1 MERSSSMTAVAS
13 SSHDRRWYSAALKQV
28 AEARW
33 KKERLTI
40 ISGAPGAGKTTLC
53 HQLADRNGTRTLV
66 VLLTTPP
73 ATINELLRAI
83 AAEIGVLS
91 KNTGAST
98 DISDDALRHA
108 VRDFLTTLSSIGAD
122 CLTIVDD
129 AHRLPENA
137 IEELRALV
145 GSGDAQVPL
154 QIVLV
159 GQFDAAI
166 DQPEP
171 LALPAPRVDISRSAR
186 PVPLSTAGYESTAV
200 ADEARASQRFARWRS
215 IGLVAT
221 AAVLAVA
228 MVWYGA
234 AHRRQAVP
242 PVDASQLHTVKPHA
256 DEAKL
261 AAIVAEMADAGE
273 PSAPRA
279 KSPTSAVV
287 LERADWADEVAR
299 RAAVLAKRPDVEGLL
314 TLRSDVAALHV
325 SSSTQSRLVESVL
338 RHLDDSLKEARRRQ
352 LEIDHRQAA
361 TPSTSR

>member
-1 MERSSSMTAVAS
+1 MTAVAS

-73 ATINELLRAI
+73 VTVNELLRAI
-83 AAEIGVLS
+83 AGEIGVLS
-91 KNTGAST
+91 KNANAST
-98 DISDDALRHA
+98 DITDDALRHA
-108 VRDFLTTLSSIGAD
+108 VRDFLTSLSSIGAE

-129 AHRLPENA
+129 AHRLPAEAND
-137 IEELRALV
+137 ELRALV

-159 GQFDAAI
+159 GQFDAAV
-166 DQPEP
+166 DQPEL
-171 LALPAPRVDISRSAR
+171 LALPAPRVEIFRAAR
-186 PVPLSTAGYESTAV
+186 PVPLSTAGSESV
-200 ADEARASQRFARWRS
+200 AAEEEAGALRRFASWRS
-215 IGLVAT
+215 IGLVTT

-234 AHRRQAVP
+234 AHRRQAAP
-242 PVDASQLHTVKPHA
+242 MVDASQLHTVKPHA

-273 PSAPRA
+273 TSAPRA

-287 LERADWADEVAR
+287 LERTDWADEIAR
-299 RAAVLAKRPDVEGLL
+299 RAAVLAKRPDVEGLV
-314 TLRSDVAALHV
+314 TLRADVAALHV
-325 SSSTQSRLVESVL
+325 NSSTESRLVESVL
-338 RHLDDSLKEARRRQ
+338 RRLDDSLREARRRQ